1 MKEAETDSEAKTK
14 AENDYKELEIRIDAE
29 MNQLLAE
36 MPHEEL
42 AHQNETGAAEIRARE
57 INDAIK
63 ASIKKE
69 LEEKNTELKKELKE
83 LKELKDA
90 DKKSMLRSLS
100 TLNIDAENFKAKAK
114 AQPKLNT
121 PTSTFTEILADT
133 MTKALAEIPSETEA
147 PSWHTQTEL
156 KNDDKTEAK
165 TMGRQKHRPFRGV
178 SGDKPWWFQAAP
190 KAPKPAA
197 TPKITPPEPTAV
209 APPPAAPRPVSLVR
223 QGHGNRCSSCNA
235 WCPLDKPAPQGYLP
249 APPAPPP
256 SKLPEPRADRLDKS
270 LKNIEDELKWL
281 RNNHGHIMNSLKMQE
296 RQISRQD
303 EQLKEQNAQMK
314 KIIRL
319 LS

>member
-1 MKEAETDSEAKTK
+1 MKEAETEAEAKTK
-14 AENDYKELEIRIDAE
+14 AEKDDEELERRINAE

-100 TLNIDAENFKAKAK
+100 TLNIDAANFKAKAK

-121 PTSTFTEILADT
+121 PTKTFTEILADT
-133 MTKALAEIPSETEA
+133 MTKALAEIPTETEA
-147 PSWHTQTEL
+147 KTKTEP

-165 TMGRQKHRPFRGV
+165 TGQQHRPFRGG
-178 SGDKPWWFQAAP
+178 SGDKPWWLKAAP

-235 WCPLDKPAPQGYLP
+235 WCPLDNFKPAPQGYLP

-256 SKLPEPRADRLDKS
+256 SKLPEPLADRLDKS
-270 LKNIEDELKWL
+270 LKNIEAELKWL

>member
-1 MKEAETDSEAKTK
+1 MKEAETEAEAKTK
-14 AENDYKELEIRIDAE
+14 AENDYKDLERRINEE

-36 MPHEEL
+36 MPHEDL
-42 AHQNETGAAEIRARE
+42 AHQNEMNAGAAEIRARE

-63 ASIKKE
+63 ASIKEE

-83 LKELKDA
+83 DA

-100 TLNIDAENFKAKAK
+100 TLNIDAANFKAKAK

-121 PTSTFTEILADT
+121 PTTTFTEILADSM
-133 MTKALAEIPSETEA
+133 MTKALAEIPTETEA
-147 PSWHTQTEL
+147 NTKTEP

-165 TMGRQKHRPFRGV
+165 TRQHRPFRGV
-178 SGDKPWWFQAAP
+178 SGDKPWWLQAAP

-281 RNNHGHIMNSLKMQE
+281 RNKHGHITNLLNLQAA
-296 RQISRQD
+296 QIDRQD
-303 EQLKEQNAQMK
+303 EQLKEQSAQMK
-314 KIIRL
+314 EIIRL
-319 LS
+319 LI

>member
-1 MKEAETDSEAKTK
+1 MKEAETEAEAKTK
-14 AENDYKELEIRIDAE
+14 AEKDDEELERRINAE

-36 MPHEEL
+36 MFYEDL
-42 AHQNETGAAEIRARE
+42 AHQNETAEIRARE
-57 INDAIK
+57 SNDAIK
-63 ASIKKE
+63 SLIKKE

-83 LKELKDA
+83 LK
-90 DKKSMLRSLS
+90 
-100 TLNIDAENFKAKAK
+100 DAEKAKAK

-121 PTSTFTEILADT
+121 PTTTFTEILADAM
-133 MTKALAEIPSETEA
+133 MTKALAEIPTETEA
-147 PSWHTQTEL
+147 NTKTEP

-178 SGDKPWWFQAAP
+178 SGDKRWWFQAAP

-223 QGHGNRCSSCNA
+223 QGHGNRCNSCNA

-256 SKLPEPRADRLDKS
+256 SKFPEPRADRLDKS

-281 RNNHGHIMNSLKMQE
+281 RNNHGHITNLLKVQAA
-296 RQISRQD
+296 QISRQD
-303 EQLKEQNAQMK
+303 AQLKEQSEQMK
-314 KIIRL
+314 EIIRL
-319 LS
+319 LI

>member
-1 MKEAETDSEAKTK
+1 MKEAETESEAKTK
-14 AENDYKELEIRIDAE
+14 AEKDDEELERRINAE

-36 MPHEEL
+36 MFYEDL
-42 AHQNETGAAEIRARE
+42 AHQNETAEIRARE

-83 LKELKDA
+83 DA

-100 TLNIDAENFKAKAK
+100 TLNIDAANFKAKAK

-121 PTSTFTEILADT
+121 PTTTTEILADAM
-133 MTKALAEIPSETEA
+133 MTEALAEIPTETEA
-147 PSWHTQTEL
+147 KTKTEP

-165 TMGRQKHRPFRGV
+165 TRQHRPFRGV
-178 SGDKPWWFQAAP
+178 SGDKPWWLQAAP
-190 KAPKPAA
+190 KVPKPAA

-209 APPPAAPRPVSLVR
+209 APQPAAPRPVSLVR

-235 WCPLDKPAPQGYLP
+235 WCPLDNFKPAPQGYLP

-256 SKLPEPRADRLDKS
+256 SKLPEPLADRLDKS
-270 LKNIEDELKWL
+270 LKNIEAELKWL

-303 EQLKEQNAQMK
+303 EQLKKQNAQMEE
-314 KIIRL
+314 IIRL